1 MFGYVRP
8 ALESLT
14 EQEKSRYRSVY
25 CGLCRTLGDRYGI
38 TARIGLTYDMTFL
51 AMLIASLYEPTELTQ
66 EFRCF
71 VHPWKRET
79 YTISEAT
86 EYAADMT
93 VLLVYHKCVDDWK
106 DDKKLLRRGY
116 AGILKKAYTEA
127 GVLRPKQADAVE
139 QGMKELLE
147 IEQLSRADPDAAA
160 NCFGRMLSEILPM
173 KEDRWQE
180 TLQTLGY
187 HLGRFVYMMDAT
199 MDLDKDRKKE
209 NYNPVLMLNRSAE
222 DMREPLM
229 LLMGGVSTAFERL
242 PLVQDG
248 SILKNIIYSGV
259 WQFYNRMIAEKKEAA
274 HNA

>member
-25 CGLCRTLGDRYGI
+25 CGLCRTLGDRYGL

-51 AMLIASLYEPTELTQ
+51 TMLLASLYEPIELTQ

-79 YTISEAT
+79 YTTSEAT

-93 VLLVYHKCVDDWK
+93 VLLVYHKCMDDWK
-106 DDKKLLRRGY
+106 DDQKILRRGY
-116 AGILKKAYTEA
+116 AGILKKAYTVA
-127 GVLRPKQADAVE
+127 CVLYPKQADAVE
-139 QGMKELLE
+139 QGMKELSE
-147 IEQLSRADPDAAA
+147 IEQFSKADPDAAA

-199 MDLDKDRKKE
+199 MDLDKDQTE
-209 NYNPVLMLNRSAE
+209 GSYNPVRLIKRNAG

-229 LLMGGVSTAFERL
+229 LLMGEVSTAFERL

-259 WQFYNRMIAEKKEAA
+259 WQSYNRMIAEKKEAA